1 MAQSEIITLPKIGEI
16 LFERSA
22 RAKHINITVKP
33 FKMVR
38 VAVPKGVSFKKA
50 EKVAESKSLWIVKQI
65 TRTKKLEAHH
75 KAFIS
80 TSEAID
86 KKDAKQKI
94 INRLDDLSEKHDIPY
109 NRVFIRNQKTRW
121 GSCSSKKNI
130 SLNMKIIRLPKKLMD
145 YVIIHELVHIQHGN
159 HSKKFWEAL
168 NNRLTEDARSLNKQL
183 DAHRMILL

>member
-1 MAQSEIITLPKIGEI
+1 MTQSKIINMPKIGDV
-16 LFERSA
+16 LFERST

-50 EKVAESKSLWIVKQI
+50 LQVAESKSSWITKQI
-65 TRTKKLEAHH
+65 NRTKKLEADH
-75 KAFIS
+75 KAFIGK
-80 TSEAID
+80 SEPID

-94 INRLDDLSEKHDIPY
+94 IKRLNELSEKHDIPY

-130 SLNMKIIRLPKKLMD
+130 SLNMKIVRLPKKLMD
-145 YVIIHELVHIQHGN
+145 YVIIHELVHIRHGN
-159 HSKKFWEAL
+159 HSKKYWEAL
-168 NNRLTEDARSLNKQL
+168 NRLTGDARSLNKEL
-183 DAHRMILL
+183 DAKKALLL